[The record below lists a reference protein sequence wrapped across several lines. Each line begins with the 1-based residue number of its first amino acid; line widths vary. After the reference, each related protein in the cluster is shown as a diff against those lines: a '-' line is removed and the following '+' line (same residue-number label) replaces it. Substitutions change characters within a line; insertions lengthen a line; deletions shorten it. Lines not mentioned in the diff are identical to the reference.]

1 MTGIF
6 ADEWSSLREHQI
18 ETASLSLRE
27 AFASD
32 PDRFQ
37 HFSLEAAGLF
47 LDYSKNLVTQ
57 ETLGLLLKLA
67 RAADL
72 EGAVTRLFNG
82 GLINNTEH
90 RPAMHMAL
98 RSANV
103 GGDDWPKIKASVDA
117 ELEKMT
123 AFVHRLHS
131 GNLLGCTGKPIR
143 SVVNIGI
150 GGSDLGLVMGAE
162 ALRNFANPGVKVHFV
177 SSIDGNDLK
186 DTLEEVIPE
195 ETMFIICSKSF
206 TTLETLT
213 NAKQAQSWM
222 QSKLPPGN
230 MEAKHFAAVSVNL
243 SATQEF
249 GIADDNV
256 FAMWDWVGGRYSVC
270 SAVGLGLACA
280 IGMDHFRQMLQGCA
294 EMDTHFR
301 EAPLEN
307 NMPVLLG
314 LLAVWYN
321 NYFGAQSHAILPYDN
336 RLHRFPAYL
345 QQLQMES
352 NGKRVDRDGQVV
364 AHDTGQIIWGEPGPN
379 AQHSF
384 YQLLHQGTRLVPA
397 DFLLP
402 KEGSGFEDQHLL
414 AISACL
420 AQSRA
425 LAMGQSAAEVVESMG
440 ENVDQTLVPH
450 RVHPGN
456 RPSSTIVFDRV
467 DPLNLGRLVALYEHK
482 VFVESVVWGI
492 NPFDQFGV
500 ELGKRLAAD
509 LEPMVRGEADTQG
522 LDSSTRG
529 LCDSIRKTGI

>member
-18 ETASLSLRE
+18 EMATASLRE
-27 AFASD
+27 AFAQD

-37 HFSLEAAGLF
+37 RFSLEAAGLL
-47 LDYSKNLVTQ
+47 LDYSKNLVTPQ
-57 ETLGLLLKLA
+57 TLELLFNLA
-67 RAADL
+67 RAAKL
-72 EGAVTRLFNG
+72 ENAVSRLFSG
-82 GLINNTEH
+82 DLLNNTEH

-103 GGDDWPKIKASVDA
+103 GGDNWPDIKSAVEA
-117 ELEKMT
+117 ELEKMSS
-123 AFVHRLHS
+123 FVQKLH
-131 GNLLGCTGKPIR
+131 GGELLGCTGKPIQ
-143 SVVNIGI
+143 SIVNIGI

-162 ALRNFANPGVKVHFV
+162 ALKNFAKPGIDVHFV

-186 DTLEEVIPE
+186 DTLAAVVPE
-195 ETMFIICSKSF
+195 QTMFIVCSKSF

-213 NAKQAQSWM
+213 NAKQARAWM
-222 QSKLPPGN
+222 QSKLSAHD

-243 SATQEF
+243 AATQEF
-249 GIADDNV
+249 GIADANV

-280 IGMDHFRQMLQGCA
+280 IGMDNFRQMLEGCA
-294 EMDTHFR
+294 EMDSHFR
-301 EAPLEN
+301 EAPLEQ
-307 NMPVLLG
+307 NMPVILG

-321 NYFGAQSHAILPYDN
+321 NFFGAQSHAILPYDN

-352 NGKRVDRDGQVV
+352 NGKRVDRAGHAL

-402 KEGSGFEDQHLL
+402 RQGSGFEAQHVL

-425 LAMGQSAAEVVESMG
+425 LAMGQSAAEVMQSMG
-440 ENVDQTLVPH
+440 EKADPNLVPH

-456 RPSSTIVFDRV
+456 RPSSTLVFDRV

-509 LEPMVRGEADTQG
+509 LEPVVRGEGDTSS

-529 LCDSIRKTGI
+529 LCDSILKTDI